1 MDSSKKQDSELIK
14 IEGIGPKIAMILTN
28 SGYGDFHNLAK
39 ARPEELKAVLI
50 AAGSRFNSH
59 DPSSWPH
66 QARLAKDEQWE
77 ELKILQ
83 DELLGGKVGN

>member
-1 MDSSKKQDSELIK
+1 MNGSKKQRSELTR
-14 IEGIGPKIAMILTN
+14 IEGIGPKIAMILAD
-28 SGYGDFHNLAK
+28 SGYADFENLAK
-39 ARPEELKAVLI
+39 ARPEELKAVLV